1 MQNGMLPD
9 TLFKL
14 GGFMSFSD
22 NNSYLELE
30 SVAAPFAGI
39 SLGLSCSQLRALLE
53 SVRCSFV
60 FCKLMKMGI

>member
-22 NNSYLELE
+22 NNCYLELE
-30 SVAAPFAGI
+30 SVTTPFAGI
-39 SLGLSCSQLRALLE
+39 SLGLFCSQL
-53 SVRCSFV
+53 
-60 FCKLMKMGI
+60 

>member
-22 NNSYLELE
+22 TKYYLELE
-30 SVAAPFAGI
+30 SVTAPFAGI
-39 SLGLSCSQLRALLE
+39 YLGLFCSQL
-53 SVRCSFV
+53 
-60 FCKLMKMGI
+60 

>member
-22 NNSYLELE
+22 NNCYLELE
-30 SVAAPFAGI
+30 SVTAPFAGI
-39 SLGLSCSQLRALLE
+39 SLGLFPAQSTSGEFL
-53 SVRCSFV
+53 V
-60 FCKLMKMGI
+60 